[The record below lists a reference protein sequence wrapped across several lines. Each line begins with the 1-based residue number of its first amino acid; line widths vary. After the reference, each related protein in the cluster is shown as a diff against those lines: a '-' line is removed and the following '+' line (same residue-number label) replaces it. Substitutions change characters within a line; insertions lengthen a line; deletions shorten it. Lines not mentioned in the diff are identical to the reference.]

1 MQKLK
6 FKVNIISM
14 SHTEVHC
21 LLRKP
26 GRLALDEDM
35 YVFEII
41 GIVKNR
47 DSCMDDTVAFRH

>member
-1 MQKLK
+1 
-6 FKVNIISM
+6 M